1 MPLVISGLS
10 NTTCPRSCL
19 SLFFRKPRARPAPNS
34 PCTLINNT
42 LHTTL
47 YHPLSSYSDSTRA
60 LPPHLDPTRPHLDP
74 RTTTAGKKPI
84 FTMKMQLLVGAVALV
99 ALATQVAAGA
109 LEEQLKSCTK
119 MDSDLDD
126 KCQAKMSI
134 CYAQKYGT
142 GLSRSLDA
150 KFGLKA
156 TVNKNLARENR
167 KVRFSRHRRHRRHRP
182 RTPPRGPSTHTCEV
196 EVGVEKEVERPHA
209 RALSPC
215 VPHTHTHTRKF
226 APRRLDRS

>member
-1 MPLVISGLS
+1 
-10 NTTCPRSCL
+10 
-19 SLFFRKPRARPAPNS
+19 
-34 PCTLINNT
+34 
-42 LHTTL
+42 
-47 YHPLSSYSDSTRA
+47 
-60 LPPHLDPTRPHLDP
+60 
-74 RTTTAGKKPI
+74 
-84 FTMKMQLLVGAVALV
+84 MKMQLLVGAVALV

-182 RTPPRGPSTHTCEV
+182 RTPPRGPGTHTCEV
-196 EVGVEKEVERPHA
+196 EVEVEEEVERPHA